1 MKLRQI
7 VIAQINTILDRRA
20 LKEIFPTLLFFG
32 CRCKQVIFKFFFIFT
47 TQIHLVNVQRQWTE
61 ILIIKVFTYIFFMT
75 NGLSPSFLLR

>member
-32 CRCKQVIFKFFFIFT
+32 CRCKQVIFKFLFYFYYSDSLGKRSKTMDGNTHYKGIYLHFF
-47 TQIHLVNVQRQWTE
+47 
-61 ILIIKVFTYIFFMT
+61 YD
-75 NGLSPSFLLR
+75 